1 LRLDF
6 EKGPI
11 HPSPLGPSI
20 LTEDHSNLLELV
32 FQLLHQEK
40 CRVKRS
46 KCSFAKREIC
56 YLRYVI
62 RAAGVAT
69 SPAKVQAVAEW
80 PTPKNVKELRSFLA
94 LLDITENLLNILV

>member
-1 LRLDF
+1 VCTYIFND
-6 EKGPI
+6 
-11 HPSPLGPSI
+11 I
-20 LTEDHSNLLELV
+20 LVYSQTYEDHSNLLELV

-69 SPAKVQAVAEW
+69 SPAKV
-80 PTPKNVKELRSFLA
+80 
-94 LLDITENLLNILV
+94 